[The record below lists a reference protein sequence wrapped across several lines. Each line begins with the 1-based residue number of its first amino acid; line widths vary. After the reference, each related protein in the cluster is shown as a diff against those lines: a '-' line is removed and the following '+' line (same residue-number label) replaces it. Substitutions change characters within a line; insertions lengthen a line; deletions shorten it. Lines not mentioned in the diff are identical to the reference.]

1 MNTIKSAHSPSRFRR
16 VILGFTVIAAVILCA
31 FVIFILVVDLGIK
44 TNRRVKIGN
53 GMVNPHGYIFYAS
66 LAIGVV
72 CGVAGGFT
80 ILFQAIRKNGWCR
93 RVLKC
98 FLVFFSHLFFWAFFW
113 VGFMF
118 ILEEWDPN
126 PMVGLLWLNI
136 PIGITAYQS
145 YRRTS
150 REWDWCF
157 LTLLVLYAD
166 IVACLLISGAWLPD
180 TYFLR
185 GLLFGFVFV
194 VLVLAVGF
202 IHRLVKRK
210 VSTWLFVYYLL
221 GLITIGAVCF
231 GTQIQWSMWQG
242 R

>member
-1 MNTIKSAHSPSRFRR
+1 MNKIPSKKPSRNLRR
-16 VILGFTVIAAVILCA
+16 VIIGLTAIVAAILFA
-31 FVIFILVVDLGIK
+31 GVIFYLVMFLGSRDSDDDFEALGA
-44 TNRRVKIGN
+44 T
-53 GMVNPHGYIFYAS
+53 FYAS

-72 CGVAGGFT
+72 CGVAGGFS
-80 ILFQAIRKNGWCR
+80 IFQAIRKNGWCR
-93 RVLKC
+93 RVFKC
-98 FLVFFSHLFFWAFFW
+98 FLVFFFHLFFWAFFW

-118 ILEEWDPN
+118 LLEEWDLN

-157 LTLLVLYAD
+157 ITLLVLYAD
-166 IVACLLISGAWLPD
+166 IVACLLINGAWLPD

-194 VLVLAVGF
+194 VLVLAVAF

-221 GLITIGAVCF
+221 GLITIGAVYV

>member
-1 MNTIKSAHSPSRFRR
+1 MSKIPPKKPSRNLRR
-16 VILGFTVIAAVILCA
+16 VILGFTAIAAAILFG
-31 FVIFILVVDLGIK
+31 FVIFYLVMYLGIK
-44 TNRRVKIGN
+44 TNQRVKVGN
-53 GMVNPHGYIFYAS
+53 GTVEPLGVSFYANI
-66 LAIGVV
+66 LIVV
-72 CGVAGGFT
+72 ACGVAGGFT
-80 ILFQAIRKNGWCR
+80 IFQAIRKNGWCR
-93 RVLKC
+93 RVFKC
-98 FLVFFSHLFFWAFFW
+98 FLVFFFHLFFWVFFW

-118 ILEEWDPN
+118 ILEEWDLN

-157 LTLLVLYAD
+157 ITLLVLYAD

-221 GLITIGAVCF
+221 GLITIGAVYV